1 METSITM
8 LSISCTVDYIELA
21 PITTAG
27 DGYGISTRSPR
38 KRWFR
43 ADSPGFWEGQSDSEV
58 RVILAPTWV
67 SFSSMRS

>member
-21 PITTAG
+21 PIATAG
-27 DGYGISTRSPR
+27 DGHRICTRSPR

-43 ADSPGFWEGQSDSEV
+43 ADFLVFCEAQSDSEV
-58 RVILAPTWV
+58 RVMLAPTWV